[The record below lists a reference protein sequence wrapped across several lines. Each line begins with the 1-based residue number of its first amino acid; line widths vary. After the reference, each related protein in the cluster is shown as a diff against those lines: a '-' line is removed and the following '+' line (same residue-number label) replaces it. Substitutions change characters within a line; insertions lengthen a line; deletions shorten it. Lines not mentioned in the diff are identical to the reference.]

1 MASRLHDRVAI
12 VSGAGSSGPG
22 WGNGK
27 AAAVTYARE
36 GAKVIALDVNID
48 AANETADIIRSE
60 NGICLPIACDVT
72 QPADVED
79 AVAKTLKE
87 FGTID
92 VLHNNVGISKA
103 ETMENLSVED
113 WDHHRHK
120 SEEHVPNVPHCPA
133 AYGKA
138 AERRN
143 REHLVDN
150 CPTLRAPFAA
160 CLQHEQCGRPWIY
173 AHYCR

>member
-1 MASRLHDRVAI
+1 MAKRLLNRVAI

-79 AVAKTLKE
+79 AVAMTLKK
-87 FGTID
+87 FGVID
-92 VLHNNVGISKA
+92 VLHYNVGIWKA

-113 WDHHRHK
+113 WDHIIDTNLK
-120 SEEHVPNVPHCPA
+120 SMFLTCRTVLPHMARQRKGAIVNISSITALRCA
-133 AYGKA
+133 RRSLLAY
-138 AERRN
+138 
-143 REHLVDN
+143 
-150 CPTLRAPFAA
+150 
-160 CLQHEQCGRPWIY
+160 EQCGRPWIY

>member
-1 MASRLHDRVAI
+1 MAKRLQNRVAI

-79 AVAKTLKE
+79 AVAKALKE

-103 ETMENLSVED
+103 ETMETLSIED
-113 WDHHRHK
+113 WDHII
-120 SEEHVPNVPHCPA
+120 EDHVPKVPHCPA
-133 AYGKA
+133 VYGEA
-138 AERRN
+138 AKRRS
-143 REHLVDN
+143 REHPVDN
-150 CPTLRAPFAA
+150 RPTLRAPFAA

>member
-1 MASRLHDRVAI
+1 MAKRLQNRVAI
-12 VSGAGSSGPG
+12 VSGAGCSGPG

-36 GAKVIALDVNID
+36 GAKVIALDGNID
-48 AANETADIIRSE
+48 AANESADIKRSA

-79 AVAKTLKE
+79 AVAMTLKE
-87 FGTID
+87 FGVID

-113 WDHHRHK
+113 SDQMI
-120 SEEHVPNVPHCPA
+120 
-133 AYGKA
+133 
-138 AERRN
+138 
-143 REHLVDN
+143 D
-150 CPTLRAPFAA
+150 TD
-160 CLQHEQCGRPWIY
+160 LQGM
-173 AHYCR
+173 